1 MGDPESKITMNQAQ
15 SRFIKVSLFVIFFGI
30 FIYAIHPILMPFIF
44 GALIAY
50 LGDPLV
56 DKLEK
61 FGFPRTLAVLV
72 VFAFFLAI
80 MIFMILL
87 VLPPLISEFETF
99 ASAVP
104 GIYASIVNDWI
115 PNVRSYIRLNGGP
128 IGDIDWP
135 SRVSENWGTLGQVTT
150 SLAQKFADSS
160 IGFVGFL
167 ANLVLIPVVGFYLLR
182 DWDIIIVNVL
192 ELTPSTWRQRVE
204 VLMNESDE
212 AISAFIRGQLLV
224 MLALGMIYSLG
235 LSLLGIQMAL
245 VLGVTAGLASI
256 IPYLGFV
263 VGVTIASFAGYY
275 QYHDW
280 EMIGLVWMVFIFGQ
294 VLESVFLTPVLIGDK
309 IGLHPVIVI
318 FSLMAGGV
326 IAGFVGLLVAIPIAA
341 ILMVFLRHL
350 ISEYRQS
357 DFYQS

>member
-1 MGDPESKITMNQAQ
+1 MNQAQ
-15 SRFIKVSLFVIFFGI
+15 SKVFKITLFILSFGI
-30 FIYAIHPILMPFIF
+30 FLYAIHPILMPFVF

-61 FGFPRTLAVLV
+61 FRLSRTVSVLL

-80 MIFMILL
+80 LILGVLL

-99 ASAVP
+99 LSALP

-115 PNVRSYIRLNGGP
+115 PSVRSYISLNNGV
-128 IGDIDWP
+128 IVDTDW
-135 SRVSENWGTLGQVTT
+135 SSKISNNLGALGQVTT
-150 SLAQKFADSS
+150 NLAQQFANSS
-160 IGFVGFL
+160 ISFVGFL

-182 DWDIIIVNVL
+182 DWDIMISNIL
-192 ELTPSTWRQRVE
+192 HLTPSGWRKRLDA
-204 VLMNESDE
+204 LMDESDE

-235 LSLLGIQMAL
+235 LSILGVQMAL
-245 VLGVTAGLASI
+245 VLGITAGLASI

-263 VGVTIASFAGYY
+263 VGVTIASLAGYF

-280 EMIGLVWMVFIFGQ
+280 DIIGLVWMVFIFGQ
-294 VLESVFLTPVLIGDK
+294 MLESVFLTPVLIGDK
-309 IGLHPVIVI
+309 IGLHPVMVI
-318 FSLMAGGV
+318 FSLMAGGA

-341 ILMVFLRHL
+341 IIMVFLRHL
-350 ISEYRQS
+350 ILEYRQS
-357 DFYQS
+357 DFYQN

>member
-1 MGDPESKITMNQAQ
+1 MNQAQ
-15 SRFIKVSLFVIFFGI
+15 SRVFKISLFVLSFGI
-30 FIYAIHPILMPFIF
+30 FLYAIHPILMPFVF

-61 FGFPRTLAVLV
+61 LRLSRTVSVLV

-80 MIFMILL
+80 LILGVLL

-99 ASAVP
+99 FSALP

-115 PNVRSYIRLNGGP
+115 PSVRSYISLSDDL
-128 IGDIDWP
+128 IVDTDW
-135 SRVSENWGTLGQVTT
+135 SSKISNNLSALSQVTK
-150 SLAQKFADSS
+150 SLAQQLANSS
-160 IGFVGFL
+160 VQFVGFV
-167 ANLVLIPVVGFYLLR
+167 ANLVLVPVVGFYLLR
-182 DWDIIIVNVL
+182 DWDIMISKIL
-192 ELTPSTWRQRVE
+192 QLTPSGWRKRFRS
-204 VLMNESDE
+204 LMDESDE

-224 MLALGMIYSLG
+224 MLALAMIYSLG

-263 VGVTIASFAGYY
+263 VGVTLASFAGYV
-275 QYHDW
+275 QYNDW
-280 EMIGLVWMVFIFGQ
+280 EMVGLVWMVFILGQ
-294 VLESVFLTPVLIGDK
+294 ILESVFLTPILIGDK
-309 IGLHPVIVI
+309 IGLHPVMVI

-341 ILMVFLRHL
+341 IVMVFLRHL
-350 ISEYRQS
+350 ILEYLQS
-357 DFYQS
+357 DFYQN